1 MRDHDEVFRRVM
13 QAKEQYEKQEKEK
26 VMAQMTKSTPEN
38 GAPVVTKGRKKP
50 SKALAW
56 AMRAVAAVVF
66 LAVIGGLC
74 AAAFLGSK
82 NQKKPGGTPVSGET
96 TVTPEPTGTT
106 DPTGTPNPT
115 GSVAGNGINL
125 ADLPAG
131 TVLTM
136 WSPIDESSD
145 LRASFD
151 QAVAEMRTRYPNI
164 DFRVD
169 PSAGAGDEYRYKLAT
184 TAQADLPDIIT
195 VWTHE
200 YLENLVSGG
209 KVYGLEGAFAGVT
222 GQISEAVC
230 ENSTFNGQKYGVPYA
245 VNIQVLFVNMDAL
258 RTAGYNTIPTTYNDL
273 IACCNALL
281 AQGITPFGCAGG
293 SAWCVEQYLNTM
305 ILKNGGVAALA
316 DTYPATN
323 ATWTNTDAAE
333 AIDLLATF
341 VSDGYFGTDP
351 ASVTDDGVAARNALK
366 NGTCAFYMGGSW
378 DYIEL
383 SDSTADIRACEFP
396 VIDSTKGSAGQ
407 FVGGASEVLAV
418 SNTSANKDAAAK
430 YAVELGQLISKY
442 VFLSGKAL
450 PAWQIDY
457 ATNDVN
463 GMFRSIADLTQ
474 TADAFAPYNYGMDLF
489 CHHYDTQLEME
500 YVNLI
505 TRAFAGEGDGTT
517 FLGTMA
523 GMIGE

>member
-169 PSAGAGDEYRYKLAT
+169 QHL
-184 TAQADLPDIIT
+184 
-195 VWTHE
+195 
-200 YLENLVSGG
+200 
-209 KVYGLEGAFAGVT
+209 
-222 GQISEAVC
+222 
-230 ENSTFNGQKYGVPYA
+230 
-245 VNIQVLFVNMDAL
+245 
-258 RTAGYNTIPTTYNDL
+258 
-273 IACCNALL
+273 
-281 AQGITPFGCAGG
+281 
-293 SAWCVEQYLNTM
+293 
-305 ILKNGGVAALA
+305 
-316 DTYPATN
+316 
-323 ATWTNTDAAE
+323 
-333 AIDLLATF
+333 
-341 VSDGYFGTDP
+341 
-351 ASVTDDGVAARNALK
+351 
-366 NGTCAFYMGGSW
+366 
-378 DYIEL
+378 
-383 SDSTADIRACEFP
+383 
-396 VIDSTKGSAGQ
+396 
-407 FVGGASEVLAV
+407 
-418 SNTSANKDAAAK
+418 
-430 YAVELGQLISKY
+430 
-442 VFLSGKAL
+442 
-450 PAWQIDY
+450 
-457 ATNDVN
+457 
-463 GMFRSIADLTQ
+463 
-474 TADAFAPYNYGMDLF
+474 
-489 CHHYDTQLEME
+489 
-500 YVNLI
+500 
-505 TRAFAGEGDGTT
+505 
-517 FLGTMA
+517 
-523 GMIGE
+523 